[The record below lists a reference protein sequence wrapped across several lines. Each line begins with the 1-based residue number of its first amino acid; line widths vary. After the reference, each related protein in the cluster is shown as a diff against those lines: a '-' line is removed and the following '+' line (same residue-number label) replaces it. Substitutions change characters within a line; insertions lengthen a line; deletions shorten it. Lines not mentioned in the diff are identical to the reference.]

1 MEMHSVKECR
11 RVKLPE
17 AFELPRR
24 FGVSW
29 GCLREGAFNGLD
41 AVVVEAGAKGAR
53 LRYALPYDAK
63 ARRYVETYKP
73 RTWRKWGG
81 FSQAMADALYEL
93 ADRRQ
98 VEIHFERICIGG
110 RIACHWEPYAVVD
123 GVKFG
128 KYFCGS
134 GWTMEQ
140 CIEEIERWIRIE
152 EERRSREA
160 ERRKT
165 VLDYLKAMART

>member
-1 MEMHSVKECR
+1 MEALSVKECR

-17 AFELPRR
+17 VFELPRR
-24 FGVSW
+24 FGVPW
-29 GCLREGAFNGLD
+29 GCLLEGAFRGVD
-41 AVVVEAGAKGAR
+41 AVIAEGGRRGVYF
-53 LRYALPYDAK
+53 RYVLPYDAK

-110 RIACHWEPYAVVD
+110 RIACRWEPYAVVD
-123 GVKFG
+123 GVKFD

-140 CIEEIERWIRIE
+140 CIEEIERRIRTE